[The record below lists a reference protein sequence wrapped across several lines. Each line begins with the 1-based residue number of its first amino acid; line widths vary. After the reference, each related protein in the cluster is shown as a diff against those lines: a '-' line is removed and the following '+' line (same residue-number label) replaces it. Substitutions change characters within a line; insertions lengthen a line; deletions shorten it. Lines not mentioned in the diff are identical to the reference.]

1 MEDKKEIEQ
10 LIEKCFL
17 NGALNQLN
25 VADMQKGF
33 HPDFAILIPQHNDLF
48 KLPLALWM
56 NAVEEYKSNPE
67 KLKSKLRNV
76 SYNLEIIG
84 LVGKAAVAK
93 VELFRDDVQ
102 ISTDFISLL
111 KFNDGWKAVAKVSN
125 EHVINPFN
133 L

>member
-10 LIEKCFL
+10 LIEKSFL
-17 NGALNQLN
+17 NGALNRLN

-48 KLPLALWM
+48 KLPLSLWM

-76 SYNLEIIG
+76 SYNLDIIG